1 MEIMQLDN
9 LTDLFIE
16 ITEFEHVTRV
26 RLPRSYTPDSG
37 SVGEESL
44 PVIGAD
50 AWPTH
55 QPSLPTLRR
64 ISPLPGTI
72 LPFLWVSIGP
82 ENAGQTEACPL
93 HLLWRSAS
101 HEQQILP
108 AMRHAAMTIPEEK

>member
-93 HLLWRSAS
+93 HLLW
-101 HEQQILP
+101 
-108 AMRHAAMTIPEEK
+108 